1 MAETALDEIR
11 QAEKE
16 ADKLNEDA
24 ARRKDAIIS
33 EARARAAKFLKES
46 EEELAKNKAES
57 RESLKGKLL
66 AAMGKVLSE
75 GADRIKALRKAGEKK
90 TGEAAELVL
99 EAFENEISNL

>member
-16 ADKLNEDA
+16 VDRLNEEA
-24 ARRKDAIIS
+24 ARRKEVIIS

-46 EEELAKNKAES
+46 KEELAKNKAES
-57 RESLKGKLL
+57 MESLKGKLL
-66 AAMGKVLSE
+66 AARGKVLSE

-90 TGEAAELVL
+90 TDEAAELVL
-99 EAFENEISNL
+99 EAFENEISKL